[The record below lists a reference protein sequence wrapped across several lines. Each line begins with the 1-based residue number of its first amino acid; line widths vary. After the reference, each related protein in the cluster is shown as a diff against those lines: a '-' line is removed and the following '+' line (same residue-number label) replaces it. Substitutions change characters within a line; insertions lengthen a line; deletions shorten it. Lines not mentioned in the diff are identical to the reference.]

1 MKSEHERK
9 RGTNGYFRTCIF
21 TILFTMKKSV
31 IDTIKKILTK
41 SRFDT
46 Q

>member
-1 MKSEHERK
+1 MRE
-9 RGTNGYFRTCIF
+9 NGEQMDIYRTCIF

-31 IDTIKKILTK
+31 IDTIKKILTN